1 MPDSPLEI
9 ETHPAPDAA
18 VIWLHG
24 LGADGHD
31 FESIVPELP
40 LPDSLKIRFI
50 FPHAPFRPVTCN
62 GGYVMRAWYDVFSL
76 EKIDREDRAGL
87 EEARQTVESL
97 IQQEMERGIS
107 ADRIILMGFSQG
119 GAVVLFTGLRFSQRL
134 AGIGALSTYLPLA
147 SSLGEEKHPANAEI
161 PIFMAHGE
169 YDPVV
174 RFALGEQSCRLIQ
187 QQGYNV
193 HWHSYPM
200 EHGVCMEEIHDIAQ
214 WLGQQLV
221 T

>member
-1 MPDSPLEI
+1 MPDLPLEI
-9 ETHPAPDAA
+9 ETHPSPDAA

-31 FESIVPELP
+31 FESIVPELH
-40 LPDSLKIRFI
+40 LPASLKIRFI

-62 GGYVMRAWYDVFSL
+62 GGYVMRAWYDVYSL
-76 EKIDREDRAGL
+76 ETIDREDREGL
-87 EEARQTVESL
+87 EAARQTVESL
-97 IQQEMERGIS
+97 IQREMERGIS

-119 GAVVLFTGLRFSQRL
+119 GAVVLFTGLRFSRRL

-147 SSLGEEKHPANAEI
+147 DSLGEEKHPANAQI

-174 RFALGEQSCRLIQ
+174 RFALGEKSCRFIQ
-187 QQGYNV
+187 QQGYAV
-193 HWHSYPM
+193 HWRSYPM
-200 EHGVCMEEIHDIAQ
+200 EHSVCMEEIHDIAE
-214 WLGQQLV
+214 WLGQLLL